1 MNFHEFAGYAD
12 ELDNYN
18 FVRIDRF
25 KKDHKQS
32 SVRLQVDLG
41 ELLTELDRLDSHAVA
56 GV

>member
-18 FVRIDRF
+18 FVRIDKN

-41 ELLTELDRLDSHAVA
+41 ELLTELDRLDSLAVA
-56 GV
+56 V